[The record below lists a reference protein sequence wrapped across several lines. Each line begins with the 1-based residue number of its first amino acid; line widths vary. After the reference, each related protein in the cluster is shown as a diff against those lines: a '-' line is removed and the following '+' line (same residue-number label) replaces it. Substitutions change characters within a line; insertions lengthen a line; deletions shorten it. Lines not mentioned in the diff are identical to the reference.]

1 MVNKKYVDSKI
12 FTLDV
17 TKGPDMNGSKD
28 INVAD
33 PTSATD
39 GSNKRYFDTKTSNS
53 LKSDGTRVMTGNL
66 NMNSR
71 SIINVQRAQCA
82 HAANVN
88 FVNTTISESNVITQ
102 LPIILKNKSGV
113 AYA

>member
-17 TKGPDMNGSKD
+17 TKDPDMNGSKD

-53 LKSDGTRVMTGNL
+53 LKSDGTGVMTGNL

-71 SIINVQRAQCA
+71 SIINVQRAQ
-82 HAANVN
+82 
-88 FVNTTISESNVITQ
+88 
-102 LPIILKNKSGV
+102 
-113 AYA
+113 

>member
-12 FTLDV
+12 FALDV

-39 GSNKRYFDTKTSNS
+39 GSNKR
-53 LKSDGTRVMTGNL
+53 
-66 NMNSR
+66 
-71 SIINVQRAQCA
+71 
-82 HAANVN
+82 
-88 FVNTTISESNVITQ
+88 
-102 LPIILKNKSGV
+102 
-113 AYA
+113 

>member
-39 GSNKRYFDTKTSNS
+39 GGNERYVDTKTSNYLIS
-53 LKSDGTRVMTGNL
+53 RILLTL
-66 NMNSR
+66 NSR
-71 SIINVQRAQCA
+71 IFGIFKSRVLRTFNGR
-82 HAANVN
+82 
-88 FVNTTISESNVITQ
+88 
-102 LPIILKNKSGV
+102 ILRTFDGRI
-113 AYA
+113 